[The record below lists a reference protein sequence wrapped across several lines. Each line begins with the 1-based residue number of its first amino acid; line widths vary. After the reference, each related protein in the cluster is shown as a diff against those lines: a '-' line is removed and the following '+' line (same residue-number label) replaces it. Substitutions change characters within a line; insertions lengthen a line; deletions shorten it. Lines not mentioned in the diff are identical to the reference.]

1 MSAIH
6 PRSKRPITFSLLLS
20 RNESIHQISIG
31 RKVLKIFN
39 KYHSNTLLLLPLC
52 FTNAHIGKSFEKQ
65 SVFLNFLFAEAFL
78 GIQQTYAMVILCC
91 SCDFRRLIQF
101 VPICRGFAFRPVH
114 TNGILSGGE
123 FSAPFP
129 YRLFTSCL
137 R

>member
-31 RKVLKIFN
+31 PKVLEIFN
-39 KYHSNTLLLLPLC
+39 KYYSKTVLILPSC
-52 FTNAHIGKSFEKQ
+52 FTNAHIDKKQ
-65 SVFLNFLFAEAFL
+65 SVFLYFLFAETLL

-91 SCDFRRLIQF
+91 LCDFRRLIEF

-137 R
+137 W